1 MAKRKDSDIL
11 DSRHSLSNELVE
23 ALTRDFRENG
33 VATIQKLRE
42 TDPKTWV
49 QTISAVVPRE
59 LLIGADRGDESNQPK
74 TSKQVAMELLASVGL
89 TDADD
94 EAQRL
99 ALAAWDRCIEA
110 LEQIARDEL
119 GPLQ

>member
-1 MAKRKDSDIL
+1 MAKRKDSDNL
-11 DSRHSLSNELVE
+11 DSRHSLSSELVE
-23 ALTRDFRENG
+23 ALTKDFREFG

-59 LLIGADRGDESNQPK
+59 LLIGADRGAESNQPK

-99 ALAAWDRCIEA
+99 ALVAWDRCIEA
-110 LEQIARDEL
+110 LEQIARD
-119 GPLQ
+119 